1 MQQTMRL
8 FVAVRRQT
16 SGEFIVYPDMPS
28 GNRATRFKSV
38 LVAAAIIR
46 AAAERSRTCHV
57 GAIIIMARAAA
68 RAGGIGLD

>member
-8 FVAVRRQT
+8 FVAVRRQI
-16 SGEFIVYPDMPS
+16 SIEFIVYPDMPS

>member
-16 SGEFIVYPDMPS
+16 SGEFIVYPNMPS
-28 GNRATRFKSV
+28 GNRATRFMSV
-38 LVAAAIIR
+38 LIAAAIVG

-57 GAIIIMARAAA
+57 GALIIMARAAG
-68 RAGGIGLD
+68 RGGGIGLD